1 MDAIRRELED
11 LEAQLDALRRDGVDP
26 ELREELRA
34 LADRI
39 DRLLGEE
46 PERIEAEEP
55 RDLSERLGDLAVRF
69 ETEHPGLTEVM
80 GRLANTLS
88 RLGI

>member
-1 MDAIRRELED
+1 MDRIRRELED
-11 LEAQLDALRRDGVDP
+11 LETQLDGLNRQGVEA

-39 DRLLGEE
+39 DTLLGEE
-46 PERIEAEEP
+46 PERVEPAEP
-55 RDLSERLGDLAVRF
+55 RDLSDRLSDLALRF
-69 ETEHPGLTEVM
+69 EAEHPALTEVM
-80 GRLANTLS
+80 GRLASALS